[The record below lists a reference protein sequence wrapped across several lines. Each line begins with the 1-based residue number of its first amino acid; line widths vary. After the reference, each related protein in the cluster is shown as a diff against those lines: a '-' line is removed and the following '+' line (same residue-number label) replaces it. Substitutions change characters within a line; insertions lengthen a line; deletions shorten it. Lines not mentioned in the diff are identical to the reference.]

1 MTCRPWPCLLC
12 DRCSCASSPVV
23 LDFAIASGPVDAALC
38 VHSLANNNI
47 GPQGAKHLSEGL
59 MKNTS
64 ITELD
69 ISNRY
74 QSEASSGKI
83 KAEGAK
89 FIADMLASNHTIVKL
104 K

>member
-1 MTCRPWPCLLC
+1 MPPHTVLLL
-12 DRCSCASSPVV
+12 SA
-23 LDFAIASGPVDAALC
+23 PVDAALC
-38 VHSLANNNI
+38 VHSLADNNI

-69 ISNRY
+69 ISNTG
-74 QSEASSGKI
+74 QAPSGDI

>member
-1 MTCRPWPCLLC
+1 
-12 DRCSCASSPVV
+12 
-23 LDFAIASGPVDAALC
+23 
-38 VHSLANNNI
+38 
-47 GPQGAKHLSEGL
+47 

-69 ISNRY
+69 ISN
-74 QSEASSGKI
+74 EHGATSGDM